1 VTFLYLNAETTGRGN
16 RKLGRRL
23 LVAFL
28 EKLAASDVQIDL
40 VGCVNGAVRLTTKS
54 GPALESLEALAA
66 KGARIATCSTCL
78 EHQDLRDKLR
88 IGEAGTMDD
97 AVRVMAVADRVIRP
111 C

>member
-1 VTFLYLNAETTGRGN
+1 MTFLYLNADAMGRGN
-16 RKLGRRL
+16 KKLGRKL
-23 LVAFL
+23 LVTFL

-40 VGCVNGAVRLTTKS
+40 VGCVNGAVRLTTRP

-78 EHQDLRDKLR
+78 DHLGLRDKLR
-88 IGEAGTMDD
+88 IGEVGTMDD
-97 AVRVMAVADRVIRP
+97 TVRVMAMAERVIRP